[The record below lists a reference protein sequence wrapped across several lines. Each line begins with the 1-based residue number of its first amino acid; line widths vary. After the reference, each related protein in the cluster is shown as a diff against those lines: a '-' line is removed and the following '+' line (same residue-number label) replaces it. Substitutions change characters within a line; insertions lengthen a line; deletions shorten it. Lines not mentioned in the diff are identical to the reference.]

1 MEAKGRVLLK
11 IMGILMI
18 VSGGLGIV
26 VSIVFAIL
34 SAAMAA
40 RGGSGTVVIGLLLL
54 IAGYIVEV
62 IAGVVCLRNSSNPQ
76 KATACMTWAVI
87 TIVINIIG
95 SILVLTGTNVL
106 AAEQGETASVG
117 ASAIFS
123 IILGIVIPILALIG
137 AILNFNSGKHPVSD
151 KSSVS
156 KKPELSSAVK
166 ELAESEALPESGT
179 EESGAES
186 PESSEE
192 MPESRPEAAEE
203 LPESEPEAAEEM
215 PESRPEAEET
225 PESEPEAAE
234 EPLENNTETAEETPE
249 SGSEILETDSSEEKT
264 EEDSTEKDHQ
274 TGED

>member
-186 PESSEE
+186 PEAAEE
-192 MPESRPEAAEE
+192 MPESK
-203 LPESEPEAAEEM
+203 PEAAEEM
-215 PESRPEAEET
+215 PESRPEAAEET